1 MIASIGELQE
11 DTEQVAAAYQRLHS
25 PQTTDHRT
33 DQALPSRF
41 VITDDLIYTDLSQ
54 FKSAAARRIAE
65 QWAQETARLSRLE
78 DLLDKQRRAFGKQV
92 STERP
97 DRAALAQLESDCAE
111 LRKSVQIL
119 AKNMRRAE
127 LGQ

>member
-1 MIASIGELQE
+1 MPPQGQGIGG
-11 DTEQVAAAYQRLHS
+11 
-25 PQTTDHRT
+25 P
-33 DQALPSRF
+33 
-41 VITDDLIYTDLSQ
+41 
-54 FKSAAARRIAE
+54 
-65 QWAQETARLSRLE
+65 ARLRRGVV
-78 DLLDKQRRAFGKQV
+78 LLDKQRRAFGKQV